1 MKKITFFINSL
12 EIGGTEKQLLQ
23 LIKELKN
30 RFSIDIFCFRK
41 GKLYNDFLKQK
52 VNIITG
58 NNSFFSFWV
67 LVYYLLKN
75 QNDIYHFFLP
85 KTYII
90 CSFLTIF
97 SKKKKIMSRRS
108 LNFYHTKYFKVSLYI
123 EKFLHKY
130 VDRIVCN
137 TFKIKKQLIYDEGVD
152 KKKITLIKNF
162 FIPFSKLKKKKKI
175 KKFKNRVSF
184 AYVANLISY
193 KGHEQ
198 LIDICSKLKT
208 KKKWTLYLA
217 GDGSKEYLN
226 KLRNLVKERRLENR
240 IIFLGLIK
248 DVYSLYQDMDFII
261 NTSLEEGSSNTLL
274 EALSMKLPIICF
286 DIGGNKDFF
295 NNNGFLVKYKD
306 YENLKKKLCILIDSN
321 KKKELGENSFKYF
334 RKKFDNKSVLNQ
346 HLKLY
351 N

>member
-58 NNSFFSFWV
+58 NNNFFSFWV

-108 LNFYHTKYFKVSLYI
+108 LNFYHNKYFKVSLYI

-130 VDRIVCN
+130 VDRFVCN
-137 TFKIKKQLIYDEGVD
+137 TFEIKKQLIYDEGVD

-162 FIPFSKLKKKKKI
+162 FIPFSKLKKKKI
-175 KKFKNRVSF
+175 KKLKNRVSF

-226 KLRNLVKERRLENR
+226 KLRNLVKDRRLENR

-261 NTSLEEGSSNTLL
+261 NASLEEGSSNTLL

-286 DIGGNKDFF
+286 DIGGNRDFF

-321 KKKELGENSFKYF
+321 KKKELGKNSFKYF